1 MYEKLEEL
9 KARHA
14 SIVDHRGVGLMQ
26 GLEFTEPVGG
36 IIQKAMDQGVILISA
51 GANTIRFL
59 PPLIIE
65 KRHVDEMVGIL
76 EKCI

>member
-59 PPLIIE
+59 PPLVIE